1 MLDLALVDDAQAS
14 DVFKHE
20 WWNRVVHLV
29 DVPRCR
35 QAFAQRA
42 AYCPPAG
49 TVEGLA
55 PGENDAGIVLV
66 DVVAVPG
73 ESFRLE
79 EGVAKHVRYVLA
91 VRQQWC
97 EEMVEDVH
105 AHRRGAPAWFELAQH
120 HPGADVEG
128 HADSW

>member
-1 MLDLALVDDAQAS
+1 MNQSPSAPPTKKSPEKDGYRPVSHAQVPVLDLALVDDAQAS
-14 DVFKHE
+14 DVFEHE

-73 ESFRLE
+73 ESLGFE
-79 EGVAKHVRYVLA
+79 EGVAKHV
-91 VRQQWC
+91 
-97 EEMVEDVH
+97 
-105 AHRRGAPAWFELAQH
+105 
-120 HPGADVEG
+120 
-128 HADSW
+128 

>member
-1 MLDLALVDDAQAS
+1 MVGS
-14 DVFKHE
+14 S
-20 WWNRVVHLV
+20 RT
-29 DVPRCR
+29 PRR
-35 QAFAQRA
+35 RFVLMQAFAQRA
-42 AYCPPAG
+42 AYRPHAS

-55 PGENDAGIVLV
+55 PGEDDAGIVLV

-73 ESFRLE
+73 EPLGFE

-91 VRQQWC
+91 VRKQRC

-120 HPGADVEG
+120 HPGSDVEG